1 MPGFRSL
8 AENEEVEYDFV
19 EAEKGLEATIVTGPS
34 QSECKGSSRRVVSK
48 KRFRRIRFVFEF
60 FKTACGYKQYHYYC
74 V

>member
-48 KRFRRIRFVFEF
+48 KRFRRIRFVFEL
-60 FKTACGYKQYHYYC
+60 FKTACLRK
-74 V
+74 